1 MRAVIYDHYGPP
13 EVLSLAEIEKPAPQA
28 NEVLIR
34 VHATTVTPSDVLMRS
49 GRSVIGRIMLGL
61 SKPRPRFQLLGTE
74 FAGEIE
80 AVGQQ
85 VTRFKAGDQVYAFR
99 GFGTGT
105 YADYKCMPEKQS
117 LALKPANLTY
127 EEATAVV
134 DGASTALFF
143 LKELGDIQPGQRV
156 LINGASGSIGT
167 YAVQLACYFGADV
180 TGVCSAKNVE
190 LVKSLGA
197 QQVVDYTQQDFT
209 QNGQTYDLIFDAV
222 GKSSFAR
229 CKPSLRPNGRYL
241 VTKGNMLMNYAMT
254 WWTSL
259 RSGPK
264 FVFGL
269 SIEKN
274 EALIFLKDLI
284 ESGRLKPVIDRCY
297 PLEKVAEAHRYVEV
311 GHKRG
316 NVVIS
321 MGA

>member
-1 MRAVIYDHYGPP
+1 
-13 EVLSLAEIEKPAPQA
+13 
-28 NEVLIR
+28 
-34 VHATTVTPSDVLMRS
+34 
-49 GRSVIGRIMLGL
+49 
-61 SKPRPRFQLLGTE
+61 
-74 FAGEIE
+74 
-80 AVGQQ
+80 
-85 VTRFKAGDQVYAFR
+85 
-99 GFGTGT
+99 
-105 YADYKCMPEKQS
+105 MPEKQS